1 MLCPPTRFSAPLTP
15 DFRSAFDGYAAAFRV
30 AWKASRGYT
39 LDAWQEDILRR
50 ITELRPDGHLR
61 YRQVLVSMG
70 RQNGKSEL
78 AAALGIWGL
87 LRKPGALNIG
97 VASSAEQA
105 RIIYQRTQSVIRGTP
120 ALRKRCEALTD
131 TRGIRTRDG
140 GRYEIKA
147 SKSAALQGLAIDL
160 ALIDEVHLIQPELW
174 ADLLNGTGSRDDCL
188 IVGLTTAGD
197 ADSELLLRLYSLAES
212 GEAGDSF
219 GYFIW
224 ESPEATVPADD
235 TELATLL
242 MAANPSL
249 ATGRVAMDNVIADVR
264 TMPDAD
270 IIRYRLNRFTSTTDN
285 FVSPS
290 IWQMGAQA
298 CEDAPGRG
306 IVYALDRSPGWEY
319 ATLTA
324 SWKRPEGGIWTE
336 VVASVVKPSPGS
348 LVELCAKYAGRGDA
362 RAFVMDSYSLK
373 QVGGELKLRGVQVHL
388 ASLADV
394 SAASALFYANTLQR
408 KIHHPGDPLLTM
420 QLPGAKRKNVP
431 GSEAFRVVRSSGA
444 LAIDAVMATVLGC
457 YFAETLP
464 DLAPQ
469 LYI

>member
-1 MLCPPTRFSAPLTP
+1 MFEPCPPAEWTPPLSEDFPSVADRFLPALDFVFKVAFGRPLME
-15 DFRSAFDGYAAAFRV
+15 
-30 AWKASRGYT
+30 
-39 LDAWQEDILRR
+39 WQKGVLRC
-50 ITELRPDGHLR
+50 ITEIDPATGKLRW
-61 YRQVLVSMG
+61 RQYLVMLP
-70 RQNGKSEL
+70 RQTGKTHAISAL
-78 AAALGIWGL
+78 AILWL
-87 LRKPGALNIG
+87 LWRASSLVIS
-97 VASSAEQA
+97 VASTVEQA
-105 RIIYQRTQSVIRGTP
+105 RILHRR
-120 ALRKRCEALTD
+120 ALDLVRANPSLGKRFKRANES
-131 TRGIRTRDG
+131 RGIVSTNG
-140 GRYEIKA
+140 SSYEVR
-147 SKSAALQGLAIDL
+147 SANGNVLQGLAVGLGIV
-160 ALIDEVHLIQPELW
+160 DEVHIVKADLW
-174 ADLLNGTGSRDDCL
+174 NALLNGTGGRDDAMV
-188 IVGLTTAGD
+188 VGISTAGD
-197 ADSELLLRLYSLAES
+197 DSSELLHHLIEE
-212 GEAGDSF
+212 GQAGRIGLLWWRASTDV
-219 GYFIW
+219 
-224 ESPEATVPADD
+224 VPADD
-235 TELATLL
+235 AALGALL
-242 MAANPSL
+242 LEANPSL
-249 ATGRVAMDNVIADVR
+249 AEGLAPLDNAIQDARTLPAPDVV
-264 TMPDAD
+264 
-270 IIRYRLNRFTSTTDN
+270 RYKLNRHTGVVDN
-285 FVSPS
+285 FVPVS

-362 RAFVMDSYSLK
+362 RSFVMDNYSLK

-431 GSEAFRVVRSSGA
+431 GSEAFRVARSSGA